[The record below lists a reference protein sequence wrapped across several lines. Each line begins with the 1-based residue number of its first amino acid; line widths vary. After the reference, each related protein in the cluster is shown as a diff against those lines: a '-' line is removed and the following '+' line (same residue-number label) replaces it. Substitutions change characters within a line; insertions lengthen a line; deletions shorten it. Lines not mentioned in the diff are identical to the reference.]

1 MLREKTHL
9 FERSFAMSL
18 RNKNVLVIGGGSGI
32 GFGIAQGAAA
42 EGANVMIA
50 SRNAEKIAEKA
61 KSIGGTSAV
70 LDVSEEANIAAFFE
84 QHTKFDHIAF
94 TAGDTDGLG
103 MGLLSDLDL
112 KQAAQRFNTRFWG
125 AVAVAKHG
133 AMHLPAGGSYT
144 FTNGMLAHR
153 PLKGMPIVSASAM
166 AAEGLALGL
175 AVDLAPVRVNCVCPG
190 LIETELFS
198 RYGEARH
205 EMLKAMTLKQLIQRP
220 GTPAEAAE
228 TYLTCMRNT
237 FMTGQIL
244 KVEGGIALAN

>member
-1 MLREKTHL
+1 
-9 FERSFAMSL
+9 MSL
-18 RNKNVLVIGGGSGI
+18 KDKRVLVIGGGSGI

-42 EGANVMIA
+42 EGAKVTIA

-61 KSIGGTSAV
+61 KSIGATGAV
-70 LDVSEEANIAAFFE
+70 LDVTEEANIEKFFKE
-84 QHTKFDHIAF
+84 HTGFDHIAF

-103 MGLLSDLDL
+103 FGLLKDLDL
-112 KQAAQRFNTRFWG
+112 KLAASRFNTRFWG

-133 AMHLPAGGSYT
+133 ALHLPAGGSYT

-153 PLKGMPIVSASAM
+153 PMKGMPIVSASAM

-190 LIETELFS
+190 LIETELFA
-198 RYGEARH
+198 RYGEAR
-205 EMLKAMTLKQLIQRP
+205 EQMLKAMSQRQLIQRP

-228 TYLTCMRNT
+228 AYLTCMRNT
-237 FMTGQIL
+237 FMTGQVL
-244 KVEGGIALAN
+244 KIEGGIAIAN